1 MTDSLDLGVTT
12 PPMETCAQVGSD
24 DYFARAR
31 REAKVF
37 IRQIRRTLGPE
48 PPGARL
54 RIQSSPHD
62 FGSYL
67 TVAVEFD
74 PSDPVTIAYARRCD
88 EQMPEEWDDEAR
100 IELATS
106 LT

>member
-1 MTDSLDLGVTT
+1 MNNSLDLGVTT
-12 PPMETCAQVGSD
+12 PPMETCAQVGSE
-24 DYFARAR
+24 DYFAHAR
-31 REAKVF
+31 LEAQIF

-48 PPGARL
+48 PPGARM
-54 RIQSSPHD
+54 RIKASPHD

-67 TVAVEFD
+67 TVTVDFD
-74 PSDPVTIAYARRCD
+74 PNDPVTVAYAWRCD